1 MALTNCTE
9 CGHGHVCHLT
19 PSEQERAVEQSTLNR
34 IVQVMESVDTGTN
47 TYLAIQELRHL
58 LRREGLLPPAP
69 PRPAR
74 RREPVLNIETNPILP
89 VTPSGGGGGGQGR
102 SMGAPGV
109 DSMFTTINVS
119 SDSWLEML
127 ESRANAERRTRERRL
142 EQLRIAAER
151 ISELGIERL

>member
-47 TYLAIQELRHL
+47 TYLAIQEIRHL

-74 RREPVLNIETNPILP
+74 RRASVLNIETNPILP

-102 SMGAPGV
+102 SMGASAA

-119 SDSWLEML
+119 SESWLEML
-127 ESRANAERRTRERRL
+127 ESRTNAERRSQERRL
-142 EQLRIAAER
+142 EQLRAAAER
-151 ISELGIERL
+151 VSELVIERP